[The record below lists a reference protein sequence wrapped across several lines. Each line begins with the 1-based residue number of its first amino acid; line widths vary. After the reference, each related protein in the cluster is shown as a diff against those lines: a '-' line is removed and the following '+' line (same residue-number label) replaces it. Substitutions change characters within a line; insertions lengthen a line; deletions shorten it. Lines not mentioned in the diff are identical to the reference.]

1 MRPRRA
7 VPSKP
12 GQITQLLQEV
22 SDGHQLARDTLL
34 EQVYEQLRAIAQQR
48 INRERPG
55 HTLQATAL
63 VHEAYLRM
71 LGDQDVAWTDRG
83 HFYRAAAEAMR
94 RILVDH
100 ARRRGA
106 EKRGGDHK
114 RLPLNVRNLA
124 AIDDSEGILAVDDA
138 ILRLQEYDASLAELV
153 RLRFFAGLS
162 VEQTATALGV
172 SERTLRRDWNYARA
186 KLFRLLQDSDSLA

>member
-1 MRPRRA
+1 VSSDQR
-7 VPSKP
+7 
-12 GQITQLLQEV
+12 GEITELLHEV
-22 SDGHQLARDTLL
+22 SAGHEAARNALL
-34 EQVYEQLRAIAQQR
+34 EQVYAQLRAIAQQR
-48 INRERPG
+48 IARERPG

-71 LGDQDVAWTDRG
+71 LGDDEMAWRDRG

-114 RLPLNVRNLA
+114 RLALNLSELA
-124 AIDDSEGILAVDDA
+124 TNDNSEGILAMDDA
-138 ILRLQEYDASLAELV
+138 IMRLQEYDATLADIV

-162 VEQTATALGV
+162 VEQTAAVMGR
-172 SERTLRRDWNYARA
+172 SERTLRRDWDYARA
-186 KLFRLLQDSDSLA
+186 KLFGLLKSSGDLA